1 MAGGYQKPSNPA
13 PVSGPGRLAKRTD
26 GGPAQPQRIAP
37 GGAYGERKDMAEFQT
52 GAPMSASP
60 TMLGGD
66 PAGQTGP
73 DLSSLTPFGAPS
85 DRPDEPVTAG
95 VDAGPGPGSEAL
107 GLGRQVQDDTAQLA
121 RYLPIIEKVAND
133 SASSKSLRLFVQYLK
148 GLQ

>member
-37 GGAYGERKDMAEFQT
+37 GGAYGERQDMAEFQT

-60 TMLGGD
+60 TMLGSGGGA
-66 PAGQTGP
+66 PAGP
-73 DLSSLTPFGAPS
+73 DMSQVTPFGAPS
-85 DRPDEPVTAG
+85 ERPDEPVTAG
-95 VDAGPGPGSEAL
+95 ADVGPGPGSEAL